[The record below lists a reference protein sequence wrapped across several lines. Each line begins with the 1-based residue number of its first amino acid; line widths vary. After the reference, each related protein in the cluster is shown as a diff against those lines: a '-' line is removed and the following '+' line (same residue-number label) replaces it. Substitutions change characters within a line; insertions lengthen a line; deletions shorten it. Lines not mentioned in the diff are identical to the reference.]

1 MSVQESA
8 DVPNP
13 YDDGRGLREQRA
25 GFLDYITL
33 NRGEATHTARAY
45 AFDLSDY
52 VGWAE
57 SAGVDPLRADR
68 RDLRRY
74 LAELSSAGYAATSIN
89 RKLSAIRGFYS
100 WMRRQ
105 GEVSSNPAEAV
116 SGPKL
121 GRPLPK
127 VVPSS
132 EVDRLLDACDQTTPE
147 GLRDRA
153 ALALMD
159 ATGCRIA
166 ELVGLDVDDIDR
178 QQGQARLLGKGGKTR
193 IVPVHGLALDAVAD
207 YVSQGRPLLASR
219 APAAF
224 PSDSGKGGDSRR
236 GAGSRGAAPG
246 RDSDALL
253 LTMHGKRMTTSGMR
267 ARFER
272 LCRKA
277 GLPAGVTPHTMRHT
291 FATELLEGGADLRS
305 VQEMLGHASL
315 STTQIYTHLTPERLR
330 SAAKIAHP
338 RGE

>member
-1 MSVQESA
+1 MSRQEPV

-13 YDDGRGLREQRA
+13 YDDGLGLREERA
-25 GFLDYITL
+25 GYLDYLTL
-33 NRGEATHTARAY
+33 NRGEALHTARAY
-45 AFDLSDY
+45 AFDLADY
-52 VGWAE
+52 ISWSQE
-57 SAGVDPLRADR
+57 SRVDPLHADR
-68 RDLRRY
+68 KDLRRY
-74 LAELSSAGYAATSIN
+74 LAQLSSDGYAATSIN

-105 GEVSSNPAEAV
+105 GLVSSNPAEAV

-127 VVPSS
+127 VVPSA
-132 EVDRLLDACDQTTPE
+132 EVQRLLDACDTSTPA

-153 ALALMD
+153 AIALMD

-166 ELVGLDVDDIDR
+166 ELVGLDLEDID
-178 QQGQARLLGKGGKTR
+178 QDQGQAHLFGKGGKAR
-193 IVPVHGLALDAVAD
+193 IVPVHNMALDAVEA
-207 YVSQGRPLLASR
+207 YISLGRPVLASR
-219 APAAF
+219 RSAASKNVE
-224 PSDSGKGGDSRR
+224 PSDAR
-236 GAGSRGAAPG
+236 
-246 RDSDALL
+246 ALL
-253 LTMHGKRMTTSGMR
+253 LTVHGRRMTTSGMR

-272 LCRKA
+272 LSRKA

-315 STTQIYTHLTPERLR
+315 STTQIYTHLTPDRLR
-330 SAAKIAHP
+330 NAAKIAHP